1 MTGQAQAQ
9 IQDDD
14 GEVVE
19 AKPDNP
25 QIFGSKKVQEEFDQ
39 HCGELVTRIG
49 NLNGQVIEL
58 NRLLNRRNNNVV
70 NEVTQIIHSV
80 LHETQDVT
88 QDVAALQDISK
99 SKPMKGNLF
108 SIE

>member
-1 MTGQAQAQ
+1 M
-9 IQDDD
+9 
-14 GEVVE
+14 
-19 AKPDNP
+19 
-25 QIFGSKKVQEEFDQ
+25 SSFDKTY
-39 HCGELVTRIG
+39 LKAFRF
-49 NLNGQVIEL
+49 
-58 NRLLNRRNNNVV
+58 NNNVV